1 MHGRGTVKTVL
12 SVAGIFAEKVLMSK
26 NKGDKLRKRCA
37 TGIAALTTTS
47 IPNGHQWRIV
57 FKARYIISSAGSLH
71 TPALLL
77 RSKISVNG
85 NVGKNL
91 RLHPATAIIGVFSN
105 VRCRGRTKHW
115 H

>member
-1 MHGRGTVKTVL
+1 MVKAAL

-47 IPNGHQWRIV
+47 IPNGRQWRIV

-105 VRCRGRTKHW
+105 VRCRGPTKHW